1 MWRSTWLRNAREAH
15 VYPVVD
21 VREHDE
27 TPRCWCCPTPEVIDG
42 GTLYVH
48 HAQIPSYTSVAR
60 WRECEHARPSLA
72 RLARRLRLGARRD
85 ARLSVAG

>member
-1 MWRSTWLRNAREAH
+1 MWRTTTFRNDHGKVEAH

-48 HAQIPSYTSVAR
+48 HAQMPSYTKRSPVAR
-60 WRECEHARPSLA
+60 
-72 RLARRLRLGARRD
+72 
-85 ARLSVAG
+85 V

>member
-48 HAQIPSYTSVAR
+48 HAQMPSYTKRSQVAR
-60 WRECEHARPSLA
+60 VRTAPT
-72 RLARRLRLGARRD
+72 
-85 ARLSVAG
+85 VAGKARSSPSGGWSS